1 MDERDEDR
9 CRRAAGSGTGEEG
22 SVTRRA
28 ARDVGRTRP
37 IALALSLLLI
47 ACGVPRTVLTARALV
62 EGPARYDGEAIALVG
77 TVGEIRASRATP
89 GMALRGRHH
98 DRHGRRAAR

>member
-1 MDERDEDR
+1 M
-9 CRRAAGSGTGEEG
+9 
-22 SVTRRA
+22 
-28 ARDVGRTRP
+28 RP
-37 IALALSLLLI
+37 ALALSVLLI

-77 TVGEIRASRATP
+77 TVGESARTRAAP
-89 GMALRGRHH
+89 GMALHGRHH